1 MDFLTRLWHKIT
13 GSTTSSNSVQN
24 SNNGKDNCVSIMPKA
39 KTKNN
44 PAEIQYITELSDEQI
59 RLQQERT
66 KHLTVTNNSDYKVK
80 NGDSL
85 DKIARKHNVS
95 LLALM
100 ALNGLN
106 KNSVLKIGQ
115 KIKIPPSRKAKNV
128 RSLQD
133 IAKAMG
139 VSPDFIKSLKRAEDG
154 SDFGDNKFHN
164 TPYTDKA
171 GNKTIGIGHLYRAG
185 DKAKLTDAEV
195 CTLCANDLLRVEE
208 DLSGY
213 LGEGVYKKLPTPIK
227 EALIDMVFNKGIEIF
242 EKSEGLAY
250 CLRTGKYEAAINK
263 MTYNRSMS
271 TNKEM
276 AGLSKRRLLDISIA
290 IRVYK
295 NNNIPQS
302 NKSTAQSVYNR
313 GIALLRAECREQ
325 NLDFKTQVAAFNK
338 DVKSYFN
345 NKIQLNY
352 ITE

>member
-1 MDFLTRLWHKIT
+1 MTHAGYANLFKKLSMLNHP
-13 GSTTSSNSVQN
+13 
-24 SNNGKDNCVSIMPKA
+24 VSI
-39 KTKNN
+39 
-44 PAEIQYITELSDEQI
+44 E
-59 RLQQERT
+59 
-66 KHLTVTNNSDYKVK
+66 
-80 NGDSL
+80 
-85 DKIARKHNVS
+85 
-95 LLALM
+95 
-100 ALNGLN
+100 
-106 KNSVLKIGQ
+106 
-115 KIKIPPSRKAKNV
+115 
-128 RSLQD
+128 
-133 IAKAMG
+133 
-139 VSPDFIKSLKRAEDG
+139 FIKGLKRAEDG

-171 GNKTIGIGHLYRAG
+171 GNKTIGIGHLFKAG
-185 DKAKLTDAEV
+185 DKSNLTDAEV

-250 CLRTGKYEAAINK
+250 CIKTGKYEAAINK
-263 MTYNRSMS
+263 MTYNKSMS

-302 NKSTAQSVYNR
+302 NKNTAQSVYNR
-313 GIALLRAECREQ
+313 GVTLLREECQAQ
-325 NLDFKTQVAAFNK
+325 NLNFKNQVAAFNK
-338 DVKSYFN
+338 DVQGYFN

-352 ITE
+352 VTE